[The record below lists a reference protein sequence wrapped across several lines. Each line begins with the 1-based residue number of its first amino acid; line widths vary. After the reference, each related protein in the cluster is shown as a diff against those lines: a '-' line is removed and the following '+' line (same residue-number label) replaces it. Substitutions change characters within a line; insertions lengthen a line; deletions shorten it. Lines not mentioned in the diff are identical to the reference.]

1 MAQEMGGHG
10 GENLPKAQASKDATM
25 AHFISKNRKENS
37 LFIHYNGSYHSD
49 NFEGINWYLKQE
61 NPTLKIVTIATV
73 SQNDISKLEPEY
85 FGRANFI
92 IVIDEDVTKTY

>member
-1 MAQEMGGHG
+1 LAVQIDDYCNSQRSFGGSYS
-10 GENLPKAQASKDATM
+10 NN
-25 AHFISKNRKENS
+25 KNRKENS

-61 NPTLKIVTIATV
+61 NPAIKIVTIATV
-73 SQNDISKLEPEY
+73 SQKDISKLEPEY
-85 FGRANFI
+85 LGKANFI